1 MNSLAV
7 VPAVLNP
14 LISAVPGSADRRIP
28 GADSDALSPPR
39 IACRE
44 TVAPEDAGATP

>member
-7 VPAVLNP
+7 VPAVFHP
-14 LISAVPGSADRRIP
+14 LISAVPGNADRRIP
-28 GADSDALSPPR
+28 GAGSDAFSPPR

-44 TVAPEDAGATP
+44 TVATEERGATR